1 MKTLCDKITKKKS
14 RRSLLLLKSHFRI
27 CAISIVHTKTIRKIF
42 TFCHRVKRYS
52 RHHCT
57 ALLAAAFTPKYHFLH
72 VMFPKWEISTGEKMT
87 KSATGHSK
95 FDDGAT
101 CVESHNF
108 LHSSKRISF
117 FFSHFFHSVYLLF
130 GVNIYRI
137 WKSFQINLNVPNY
150 LQYMHLEN

>member
-1 MKTLCDKITKKKS
+1 MKTLCDKITKKT
-14 RRSLLLLKSHFRI
+14 RRSLLFLKSHFRI

-57 ALLAAAFTPKYHFLH
+57 ALLAAAAFTPKYHFLH
-72 VMFPKWEISTGEKMT
+72 VMFPKWEISTGRKWRKVQQDIQNLMMVLLVVCWKVIT
-87 KSATGHSK
+87 FCIAAKG
-95 FDDGAT
+95 
-101 CVESHNF
+101 F
-108 LHSSKRISF
+108 LFF

-137 WKSFQINLNVPNY
+137 WKSFQINLNIPN
-150 LQYMHLEN
+150 

>member
-1 MKTLCDKITKKKS
+1 MKTLCDKITKKS
-14 RRSLLLLKSHFRI
+14 RRSLLFLKSHIRI
-27 CAISIVHTKTIRKIF
+27 CAISIVHTKRIRNIF
-42 TFCHRVKRYS
+42 TFCHRVKRYG

-101 CVESHNF
+101 CMCWKVITFCIAAKGF
-108 LHSSKRISF
+108 LFFLPFLSFCISI
-117 FFSHFFHSVYLLF
+117 VWGEYL
-130 GVNIYRI
+130 
-137 WKSFQINLNVPNY
+137 
-150 LQYMHLEN
+150 